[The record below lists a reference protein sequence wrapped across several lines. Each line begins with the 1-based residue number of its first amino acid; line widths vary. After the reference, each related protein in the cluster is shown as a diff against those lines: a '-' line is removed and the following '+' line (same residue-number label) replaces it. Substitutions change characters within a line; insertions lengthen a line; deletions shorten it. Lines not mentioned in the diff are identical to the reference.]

1 VKKKE
6 VVMLRKT
13 MVVLVV
19 ALGLGSF
26 GLSAAALARGGGSGG
41 DHVTGGFEGRRAGGS
56 GSGLHRGFH
65 GYGRPDVWG
74 HRGAYYGPMIPPI

>member
-1 VKKKE
+1 
-6 VVMLRKT
+6 MLRKT

-19 ALGLGSF
+19 ALGLGSSV
-26 GLSAAALARGGGSGG
+26 LSTSALARGG
-41 DHVTGGFEGRRAGGS
+41 DHVASGFGGRRAGGS
-56 GSGLHRGFH
+56 VSGLHRGFH